1 MGTGEINA
9 GGNAAMDWH
18 PIQEGL
24 EIFLVSSCYRNRD
37 KLQPDGRLGS

>member
-9 GGNAAMDWH
+9 GGSPVMDEH

-37 KLQPDGRLGS
+37 KLQPDGRVGS